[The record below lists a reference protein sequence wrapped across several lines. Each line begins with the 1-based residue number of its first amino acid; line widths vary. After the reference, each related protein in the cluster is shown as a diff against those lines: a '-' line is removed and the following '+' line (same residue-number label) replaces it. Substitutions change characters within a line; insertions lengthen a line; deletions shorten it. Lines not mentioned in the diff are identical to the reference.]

1 MYAIDFDGFLMLM
14 GYMLVR
20 LLIPLL
26 VMVILGK
33 ALQAIVP
40 QTP

>member
-20 LLIPLL
+20 LIVPVLL
-26 VMVILGK
+26 MAILAK
-33 ALQAIVP
+33 FLQAIAP